1 MIKGVM
7 IMEVSWLA
15 EQNVAFSSSSAAS
28 SSGSTSPVS
37 PAPRKEHV
45 RYDDVTCHIGD
56 SDAGP
61 GPRLRLAYTSL
72 IFRSALPRPAAAARS
87 VYLQEFFG
95 GPQARGLG

>member
-45 RYDDVTCHIGD
+45 RYDDVTRTLGLEKT
-56 SDAGP
+56 G
-61 GPRLRLAYTSL
+61 LYTCNET
-72 IFRSALPRPAAAARS
+72 PPAAGLRQIS
-87 VYLQEFFG
+87 
-95 GPQARGLG
+95 PPRRGT